1 MHLFVPIHV
10 VGLDF
15 PYSAAYCRL
24 MREYCLTC
32 AVLLYQVCGLCC
44 SNKSRLEEI
53 NEIIARS
60 QVRAQQLLAAGT
72 FYSPTVVT
80 ATTTSSA
87 ASVSVSRQPQTV
99 TLSALVEHSG
109 DEMPAGTERPCSQPL
124 TTNDDVFCHVTSGEA
139 AATEDSV

>member
-1 MHLFVPIHV
+1 MVNKDYQYLTAT
-10 VGLDF
+10 L
-15 PYSAAYCRL
+15 
-24 MREYCLTC
+24 RESPGARCI
-32 AVLLYQVCGLCC
+32 YQVCRLCC

-80 ATTTSSA
+80 ATITSSA
-87 ASVSVSRQPQTV
+87 ASISVSRQPQTV
-99 TLSALVEHSG
+99 ALSAPVEQSSG
-109 DEMPAGTERPCSQPL
+109 QMSAGTERRCGQPR

-139 AATEDSV
+139 AATDDSV